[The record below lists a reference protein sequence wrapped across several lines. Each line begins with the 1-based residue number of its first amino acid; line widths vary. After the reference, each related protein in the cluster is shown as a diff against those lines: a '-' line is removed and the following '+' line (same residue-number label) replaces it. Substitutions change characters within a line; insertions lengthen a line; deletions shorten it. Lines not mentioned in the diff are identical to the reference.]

1 MEAETK
7 YAKSG
12 DVHIA
17 YRVFGNGP
25 RDVILVPGT
34 VSHVELYW
42 ELPAN
47 EYLLKRLASFS
58 RVIVFDK
65 RGQGLSDRVA
75 NQTLEER
82 VGDVLAV
89 MNAAGSN
96 RATVYGWSE
105 GGQMSLTL
113 AATFPE
119 RVSGLI
125 LYGTYASIKATP
137 WAVSAEQFAR
147 FLAALETH
155 WGEGVLV
162 RLNAPGRVEDKAFVQ
177 WFGRL
182 ERAVAS
188 PSAILALMRA
198 NYEIDVSHLLAS
210 IRVPTLIL
218 HREGDALVPVE
229 AGRYLARHIPRAKYV
244 ELPGDDHM
252 LQALDQDVLDI
263 LLDQIDE
270 FVTGRR
276 HRPDP
281 DQTLATATSAD
292 MIGSAKHVPLAPA
305 GAECGSPGDAI
316 AELERCREILAAGED
331 GRGLAGLVA
340 RAEAVAAAARGSWRE
355 SEAAFIKAAESFRR
369 HGMVWQEARTF
380 QSWGS
385 ALRAGAD
392 RRAAIEKLDMAIEI
406 YRRHG
411 ATQSSSDSV
420 EGDLAHTNGGSD
432 ASAAQTGNL
441 QGPASARAVFRREG
455 DYWTVSW
462 RGNVVRLKDAKGLH
476 YIAYLLSNPGRQVLA
491 CELAAAGT
499 APGNQRASIDPGG
512 TAADLGDAGAL
523 LDAKAREQYRRRIG
537 ELREELAEAVQLND
551 TWRAARLR
559 SELEA
564 LRDQIVAAVGLG
576 GRNRKAASHTE
587 RARLMVTK
595 AIKAAIA
602 KIRASDSSL
611 ARHLATSIKTGRCCA
626 YDPGLVGS
634 ISWHL

>member
-1 MEAETK
+1 MEAETR

-12 DVHIA
+12 DVYIA

-47 EYLLKRLASFS
+47 EYLLKRLTAFS

-75 NQTLEER
+75 DQTLEER

-89 MNAAGSN
+89 MDAAGSD

-105 GGQMSLTL
+105 GGQLSLTL
-113 AATFPE
+113 AATYPD
-119 RVSGLI
+119 RVSGLV
-125 LYGTYASIKATP
+125 LYGTYASIKAAP
-137 WAVSAEQFAR
+137 WAVSREQLAQ
-147 FLAALETH
+147 FLAAIETH

-162 RLNAPGRVEDKAFVQ
+162 RLNAPRRVEDKAFVQ

-188 PSAILALMRA
+188 PSAIVALMRA
-198 NYEIDVSHLLAS
+198 NYEIDVSHLLPS

-229 AGRYLARHIPRAKYV
+229 TGRYLARNIPGARYV

-252 LQALDQDVLDI
+252 LQALDQDVLDT
-263 LLDQIDE
+263 LLDRIDE
-270 FVTGRR
+270 FVTGRP
-276 HRPDP
+276 HLPDA
-281 DQTLATATSAD
+281 DHMLAT
-292 MIGSAKHVPLAPA
+292 GSAKPVTLAPA
-305 GAECGSPGDAI
+305 GTESGDLDDAI
-316 AELERCREILAAGED
+316 AELERCREIVASGEAGH
-331 GRGLAGLVA
+331 GLAGLVA
-340 RAEAVAAAARGSWRE
+340 RAEAVVAAARGSWSE
-355 SEAAFIKAAESFRR
+355 SEAQFIKAAETFRR
-369 HGMVWQEARTF
+369 HGMVWQEAQTF

-385 ALRAGAD
+385 ALRAGAE
-392 RRAAIEKLDMAIEI
+392 RRAAIEKLDKAIETC
-406 YRRHG
+406 RRHG
-411 ATQSSSDSV
+411 V
-420 EGDLAHTNGGSD
+420 EGDLARTDGGDGVSG
-432 ASAAQTGNL
+432 SLTEEQQAAV
-441 QGPASARAVFRREG
+441 PRAVFRREG

-462 RGNVVRLKDAKGLH
+462 RGKVVRLKNAKGLH
-476 YIAYLLSNPGRQVLA
+476 YIAYLLANPGRQFLA
-491 CELAAAGT
+491 FELAAAGA
-499 APGNQRASIDPGG
+499 APGSQRASIDSGV

-523 LDAKAREQYRRRIG
+523 LDAKAREQYRHRIH

-551 TWRAARLR
+551 MSRAAGLR
-559 SELEA
+559 SELDF
-564 LRDQIVAAVGLG
+564 LRDQIVAGVGLG
-576 GRNRKAASHTE
+576 GRNRKTASHTE

-602 KIRASDSSL
+602 KIRASDASL
-611 ARHLATSIKTGRCCA
+611 GRYLATSIKTGNCCA
-626 YDPGLVGS
+626 YDPGAFPAV
-634 ISWHL
+634 SWHL